1 MTRRKIIL
9 STIAATVT
17 LAISMGAHPAFAQAA
32 WPNKPVKLVVPFPA
46 GTSPDTTARLV
57 GDKLSQ
63 MWGQP
68 VLVDN
73 RAGAAGGIGAENVKQ
88 SPADG
93 HTVLFT
99 VSSVITIN
107 PHVYAT
113 LRYNPLTDF
122 TGVATV
128 AIIPYVLIATP
139 AAPFNN
145 LAELA
150 EAAKRKPGGID
161 YASYGVGSQTQVAVE
176 MWSKQMGIKLNH
188 VPYATNPSAD
198 LMGGTVS
205 LLFDPATTAIPLI
218 KGNKVKA
225 IAVSSEQRLA
235 ALPNVPTASEFIPGA
250 VSTAWHGMFVPKG
263 TPPAVIAKVNADVLK
278 VLAMPDV
285 RSRITDLGLLVGSG
299 SAEDLNTRVVAEHAS
314 WGREI
319 RNLNI
324 KLQ

>member
-1 MTRRKIIL
+1 MKRRNIVL
-9 STIAATVT
+9 STLATAAA
-17 LAISMGAHPAFAQAA
+17 LAVGMAASPAFAQA
-32 WPNKPVKLVVPFPA
+32 WPSKPVKLVVPFPA

-73 RAGAAGGIGAENVKQ
+73 RTGAAGGIGAELVKT

-93 HTVLFT
+93 YTVLFT

-107 PHVYAT
+107 PHVYAA

-122 TGVATV
+122 TGVASV
-128 AIIPYVLIATP
+128 ATIPYVLIATP

-188 VPYATNPSAD
+188 VPYAANPSAD

-205 LLFDPATTAIPLI
+205 LLFDPATTAIPLV
-218 KGNKVKA
+218 KANKVKA

-250 VSTAWHGMFVPKG
+250 VSTAWHGMFVPKA
-263 TPPAVIAKVNADVLK
+263 TPPAVISKINADVLK

-285 RSRITDLGLLVGSG
+285 RSRISDLGLLTGSG
-299 SAEDLNTRVVAEHAS
+299 SAEDLNTKVVAEHAS
-314 WGREI
+314 WGRAI
-319 RNLNI
+319 RELNI

>member
-1 MTRRKIIL
+1 MKRRNIIL
-9 STIAATVT
+9 STAATAAMLSALGT
-17 LAISMGAHPAFAQAA
+17 TSTFAQTAA

-73 RAGAAGGIGAENVKQ
+73 RTGAAGGIGAENVKQ

-93 HTVLFT
+93 YTMLFT
-99 VSSVITIN
+99 VSSVMTIN

-122 TGVATV
+122 TGVATI
-128 AIIPYVLIATP
+128 ATIPYVLIATP
-139 AAPFNN
+139 SAPFNN

-188 VPYATNPSAD
+188 VPYASNPSAD

-250 VSTAWHGMFVPKG
+250 VSTAWHGMFVPRG

-278 VLAMPDV
+278 VLAMPEV
-285 RSRITDLGLLVGSG
+285 RARISDLGLLVGSG
-299 SAEDLNTRVVAEHAS
+299 SAEDLNAKVVAEHAI